1 MESIGMELRRHVC
14 RALHDEHKATLAI
27 LGRLETLLGRHG
39 SRRPPDPASPELAA
53 LLKDLIF
60 AIDTEIGPHFA
71 FEESHVFPILSEAGD
86 REMCAVL
93 LAEHSEILP
102 LAQHLAELAKRF
114 RETGLSEELWAEF
127 HALGAELDE
136 RLVAHIQKEEMGLLP
151 ALDDLL
157 DEETDDR
164 LALHFAELR

>member
-1 MESIGMELRRHVC
+1 MELRRHVC
-14 RALHDEHKATLAI
+14 RALHDEHKATLSI
-27 LGRLETLLGRHG
+27 LERLETLLGRHG
-39 SRRPPDPASPELAA
+39 SRRPPDLASPELAA
-53 LLKDLIF
+53 LLKGLIF

-71 FEESHVFPILSEAGD
+71 FEESHIFPILSEAGD

-93 LAEHSEILP
+93 LAEHGEILP
-102 LAQHLAELAKRF
+102 LARHLAELAKRF
-114 RETGLSEELWAEF
+114 RESGLSEELWAEF

-157 DEETDDR
+157 EEETDDR
-164 LALHFAELR
+164 LALQFAELR